1 MEQEH
6 KQLVIGILAHVDSGK
21 TTLSEALLYGTGTI
35 RKLGRVDHKDAFLD
49 TDALEKA
56 RGITIFS
63 KQALFMAGNTDFT
76 LLDTPGHV
84 DFSTETE
91 RTLQVLDYAV
101 LVISGTDGVQSHT
114 ETLWRLLRRYRIP
127 TFVFVNKMDLPGPG
141 REALLTQLNRRLG
154 DGFVDF
160 GAEQADR
167 DEALALCDE
176 RLMETMLDQGSLT
189 DTDLIPAIA
198 RRHVFPCWF
207 GSALK
212 LQGVDALVEGL
223 DRYTRPAP
231 ALEAFGAKVFKVS
244 QDEQGNRLTWLRV
257 TGGALKVKAQ
267 LTGEVDGEPW
277 AEKAN
282 QLRLYS
288 GAKFTLA
295 ECIGPG
301 QVCAVTGLTRARP
314 GEGLGAERDSDLPV
328 LEPVLSYQVL
338 LPEGADVHAALGK
351 LHRLE
356 EEEPQLHVV
365 WNETL
370 GEIHVQLMGEIQLEV
385 LKSLLAERYGLEV
398 SFGPGGILY
407 KETITEAMEGVGHY
421 EPLRH
426 YAEVHLK
433 LEPLPR
439 GSGMQFATDCRE
451 EVLDKNWQRLVLT
464 HLEEK
469 QHLGVLIGAPL
480 TDVKITLIAGRAHLK
495 HTEGG
500 DFRQATYRAVRQ
512 GLMMADQIHK
522 TQLLEPWYAF
532 RLELPSDNVGR
543 AMNDIQ
549 NMGGS
554 FDPPETG
561 ADGDTTLLTGT
572 APASTM
578 RSYPMEVV
586 GYTRGRGHLTLTLD
600 GYRPCHNAA
609 EVIEAA
615 GYEPEHDL
623 DNPADSVFCAH
634 GAGFVVPW
642 EQVRSHMHV
651 DSGWGKSKSPEQ
663 ETQAVPQRRTAAYR
677 ATLEEDA
684 ELLKIFERTYG
695 PIKRDPLAAF
705 RPVQKRERPDFDA
718 QQWEILPEYL
728 LVDGYN
734 IIIAWDELNALAK
747 DSLEAARHK
756 LMDILCNYQGY
767 QKCNLILVFDAYR
780 VPGSPGSIEQ
790 YHNIHVVYTKEA
802 ETADM
807 FIEHVTHEI
816 GKGRRVRVATSD
828 GMEQIIILGHGA
840 LRVSAR
846 MFHEEVQNVEK
857 QIRKLVQG
865 EA

>member
-1 MEQEH
+1 MEP
-6 KQLVIGILAHVDSGK
+6 G
-21 TTLSEALLYGTGTI
+21 
-35 RKLGRVDHKDAFLD
+35 
-49 TDALEKA
+49 A
-56 RGITIFS
+56 RGS
-63 KQALFMAGNTDFT
+63 
-76 LLDTPGHV
+76 
-84 DFSTETE
+84 
-91 RTLQVLDYAV
+91 
-101 LVISGTDGVQSHT
+101 GVQ
-114 ETLWRLLRRYRIP
+114 L
-127 TFVFVNKMDLPGPG
+127 
-141 REALLTQLNRRLG
+141 A
-154 DGFVDF
+154 
-160 GAEQADR
+160 ADCPP
-167 DEALALCDE
+167 D
-176 RLMETMLDQGSLT
+176 
-189 DTDLIPAIA
+189 
-198 RRHVFPCWF
+198 
-207 GSALK
+207 
-212 LQGVDALVEGL
+212 
-223 DRYTRPAP
+223 
-231 ALEAFGAKVFKVS
+231 
-244 QDEQGNRLTWLRV
+244 
-257 TGGALKVKAQ
+257 
-267 LTGEVDGEPW
+267 
-277 AEKAN
+277 
-282 QLRLYS
+282 
-288 GAKFTLA
+288 TLA
-295 ECIGPG
+295 E
-301 QVCAVTGLTRARP
+301 
-314 GEGLGAERDSDLPV
+314 
-328 LEPVLSYQVL
+328 
-338 LPEGADVHAALGK
+338 
-351 LHRLE
+351 
-356 EEEPQLHVV
+356 
-365 WNETL
+365 
-370 GEIHVQLMGEIQLEV
+370 
-385 LKSLLAERYGLEV
+385 
-398 SFGPGGILY
+398 
-407 KETITEAMEGVGHY
+407 
-421 EPLRH
+421 
-426 YAEVHLK
+426 
-433 LEPLPR
+433 
-439 GSGMQFATDCRE
+439 
-451 EVLDKNWQRLVLT
+451 NWQRLILT
-464 HLEEK
+464 HLAERT
-469 QHLGVLIGAPL
+469 HPGVLIGAPL
-480 TDVKITLIAGRAHLK
+480 TDVRITLAAGRAHQK

-609 EVIEAA
+609 EVIEDA

-651 DSGWGKSKSPEQ
+651 DSGWGKSTRPEQ
-663 ETQAVPQRRTAAYR
+663 EAAVPQRRAMAYR

-705 RPVQKRERPDFDA
+705 RPVQKRERPDFA
-718 QQWEILPEYL
+718 AEQWEIAPEYL

-734 IIIAWDELNALAK
+734 IIFAWDELNALSK
-747 DSLEAARHK
+747 ESLDAARHK
-756 LMDILCNYQGY
+756 LMDILCKYQGF
-767 QKCNLILVFDAYR
+767 QKCVLILVFDAYR

-807 FIEHVTHEI
+807 FIERVTHEI
-816 GKGRRVRVATSD
+816 GRNRRVRVATSD

-857 QIRKLVQG
+857 QIRALVQG

>member
-1 MEQEH
+1 METARKH
-6 KQLVIGILAHVDSGK
+6 LVVGILAHVDSGK
-21 TTLSEALLYGTGTI
+21 TTLSEAMLYRAGAI

-49 TDALEKA
+49 TDTLEKT

-63 KQALFMAGNTDFT
+63 KQALLTVGNTEIT

-114 ETLWRLLRRYRIP
+114 ETLWRLLRRYHIP
-127 TFVFVNKMDLPGPG
+127 TFVFVNKMDLPGME
-141 REALLTQLNRRLG
+141 RAALLEQLNRRLG
-154 DGFVDF
+154 EGFVDF
-160 GAEQADR
+160 GADRAER
-167 DEALALCDE
+167 DEALAVCDE
-176 RLMETMLDQGSLT
+176 RLMERVLDTGTLT
-189 DTDLIPAIA
+189 DADLVPAIA

-207 GSALK
+207 GAALR
-212 LQGVDALVEGL
+212 LDGVDALLDGL
-223 DRYTRPAP
+223 ERDTRAAP
-231 ALEAFGAKVFKVS
+231 ALDAFGARVFKVS
-244 QDEQGNRLTWLRV
+244 QDEQGTRLTWLRV
-257 TGGALKVKAQ
+257 TGGELRVKAQ
-267 LTGEVDGEPW
+267 LTGETDGEPW

-288 GAKFTLA
+288 GAKYTLA
-295 ECIGPG
+295 ESIGPG
-301 QVCAVTGLTRARP
+301 QVCAVTGLTKARP
-314 GEGLGAERDSDLPV
+314 GQGLGAEQDGDLPV

-338 LPEGADVHAALGK
+338 LPEGADVHAALGR
-351 LHRLE
+351 LHRME

-370 GEIHVQLMGEIQLEV
+370 AEIHVQLMGEIQLEV
-385 LKSLLAERYGLEV
+385 LKSLLAERYGLDV

-407 KETITEAMEGVGHY
+407 KETITEAIEGVGHY

-439 GSGMQFATDCRE
+439 GSGLQFAADCRE

-469 QHLGVLIGAPL
+469 QHLGVLTGSPL

-512 GLMMADQIHK
+512 GLMMANQIHK

-532 RLELPSDNVGR
+532 RLELPAENVGR

-554 FDPPETG
+554 FDPPQTSS
-561 ADGDTTLLTGT
+561 DGQTAILTGT
-572 APASTM
+572 APTAAM
-578 RSYPMEVV
+578 QNYPMEVV
-586 GYTRGRGHLTLTLD
+586 GYTRGRGHLSLSLD
-600 GYRPCHNAA
+600 GYRPCHNARQ
-609 EVIEAA
+609 VIEAI

-623 DNPADSVFCAH
+623 DNPADSVFCSH

-642 EQVRSHMHV
+642 DQVRSHMHV
-651 DSGWGKSKSPEQ
+651 DSGWGKTVRPE
-663 ETQAVPQRRTAAYR
+663 ETVQARPRRMAAYR

-684 ELLKIFERTYG
+684 ELLKIFEQTYG

-705 RPVQKRERPDFDA
+705 RPTQKRERPDFNA
-718 QQWEILPEYL
+718 EQWEIQPEYL

-734 IIIAWDELNALAK
+734 IIFAWDELNALSK
-747 DSLEAARHK
+747 QSLDAARRR
-756 LMDILCNYQGY
+756 LMDILCNYQGFK
-767 QKCNLILVFDAYR
+767 KCVLILVFDAYR

-828 GMEQIIILGHGA
+828 GMEQVIILGHGA

-846 MFHEEVQNVEK
+846 MFHEEVQETEK
-857 QIRKLVQG
+857 EIRKFLQG
-865 EA
+865 EEE